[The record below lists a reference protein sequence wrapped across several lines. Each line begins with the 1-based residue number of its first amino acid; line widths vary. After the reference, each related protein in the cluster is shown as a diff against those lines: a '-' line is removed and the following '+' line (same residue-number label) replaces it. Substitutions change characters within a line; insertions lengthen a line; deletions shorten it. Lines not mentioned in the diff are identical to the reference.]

1 MRIQDNRARNRS
13 IHLSR
18 TTGRYGVLLLTCI
31 GSLLLLL
38 LAGCKSG
45 GSVVT
50 TPTATATHAATATP
64 APSAQMVLGHGMNKD
79 ANEDLT
85 IVGQTTTFNSGDQ
98 FTYIVTVRPPFGVG
112 SLTMRLL
119 ALNTTPA
126 TNLGTWTANITDPT
140 WTQYSQSWTN
150 VDKLM
155 QPCTGSGPN
164 FELDMLRG
172 EAVIASAT
180 FTYTGCGLVT
190 TG

>member
-1 MRIQDNRARNRS
+1 M
-13 IHLSR
+13 
-18 TTGRYGVLLLTCI
+18 
-31 GSLLLLL
+31 GSVSLLLLLL

-45 GSVVT
+45 GNVST
-50 TPTATATHAATATP
+50 SPTATTTKPATATP

-140 WTQYSQSWTN
+140 WTQYSQTWAN

-155 QPCTGSGPN
+155 QPCTGSGSN

-172 EAVIASAT
+172 ATVIASAT
-180 FTYTGCGLVT
+180 FTYTGCGQVT
-190 TG
+190 SG